1 MNLLRKQRIFYA
13 LFLMLIVF
21 AAIIIRLAYIQFI
34 QVNHHLDHSERTMLQ
49 MSVLQREQGIVLDSG
64 RGQFIDR
71 NHKPI
76 TGQLIWIPVLF
87 PLEDKLNA
95 EQEQQHRKLA
105 HILNIDS
112 SELWEKWRSLHSPE
126 YWQSSTGEP
135 VVLSEAQIEAIRQ
148 LQLEDVQ
155 ALPYMDRYSAL
166 KENGM
171 QWLGYLSEMPD
182 AEKPVVK
189 LEVKDPFNV
198 KTGAAGLE
206 RSLEP
211 LLKGLGPT
219 IVSNMVDSHKKPVE
233 GMGPRLIAPHN
244 PKYPLHIQ
252 TTIDLSLQQKLEQ
265 LTTEAK
271 VNEGAVVVLDADHA
285 EVRAMVSRPF
295 YHPTDIHLDEGSSVN
310 QATMAAVPGS
320 IFKLVTAAAALE
332 QGAVSSTETFHCSGH
347 YGKYGLACWKKE
359 GHGTIT
365 FEEAFAGSCNVA
377 FAEVA
382 SRLTSSQLLQ
392 AAHALGL
399 GQQVG
404 YHREH
409 YLGLQDFR
417 MFDHEDAGEVFH
429 TADMLKQNDEGIRI
443 QTAIGQRDVK
453 ITPLQA
459 ANMIVTV
466 LHGGQLLS
474 PKLVSEIHY
483 ADGKLL
489 AEIKDQSLIP
499 SGKLAASSIQIHSS
513 TAKQLRSYMEQVVEE
528 GTGIR
533 LQQAIWPLAGK
544 SGTAQVLH
552 NGVEKNNQWFIGYG
566 PVNHPKYAVA
576 VLVKNESVHSQHK
589 ATALFQQVMDVLAG
603 TSD

>member
-1 MNLLRKQRIFYA
+1 MKLLRKQRIFYA

-21 AAIIIRLAYIQFI
+21 AGIIMRLAYIQFI
-34 QVNHHLDHSERTMLQ
+34 QVNHPLGGSERTMLQ

-76 TGQLIWIPVLF
+76 TGQLIWVPVLF
-87 PLEDKLNA
+87 PLEDSLNA
-95 EQEQQHRKLA
+95 DQEQQHQELA
-105 HILNIDS
+105 HILNIDPNK
-112 SELWEKWRSLHSPE
+112 LWEKWKSLHSPE
-126 YWQSSTGEP
+126 YWKSSTGEP
-135 VVLSEAQIEAIRQ
+135 LRLTPAQIKAIGK

-155 ALPYMDRYSAL
+155 ALPYMDRYAAFNA
-166 KENGM
+166 NGM
-171 QWLGYLSEMPD
+171 QWLGYLSEMPG
-182 AEKPVVK
+182 AEKRDVK

-252 TTIDLSLQQKLEQ
+252 TTIDLSLQQRLEQ
-265 LTTEAK
+265 LTTGAE
-271 VNEGAVVVLDADHA
+271 VNEGAIVVLDANNA
-285 EVRAMVSRPF
+285 EVMAMVSRPF
-295 YHPTDIHLDEGSSVN
+295 YNPTDIHLDDGSSVN

-332 QGAVSSTETFHCSGH
+332 QEVVSSAETFHCAGH

-365 FEEAFAGSCNVA
+365 FEEAFAESCNVA

-392 AAHALGL
+392 AAYALGL

-404 YHREH
+404 YHREG
-409 YLGLQDFR
+409 YLGLQEFR
-417 MFDHEDAGEVFH
+417 PFDHEDAGEIFH
-429 TADMLKQNDEGIRI
+429 SEEILKQNDEGIRI

-466 LHGGQLLS
+466 LQGGQVRS
-474 PKLVSEIHY
+474 PKIVSEIHY
-483 ADGKLL
+483 ADGTLL
-489 AEIKDQSLIP
+489 AEIRDQFLTQ
-499 SGKLAASSIQIHSS
+499 SGTSEAPPVQIHSS
-513 TAKQLRSYMEQVVEE
+513 TAKQLQSYMEKVVEE
-528 GTGIR
+528 GTGTR

-566 PVNHPKYAVA
+566 PVSNPKYAVA
-576 VLVKNESVHSQHK
+576 VLVKNESVRSQHK
-589 ATALFQQVMDVLAG
+589 ATALFKQVMDVLAE
-603 TSD
+603 TSG

>member
-21 AAIIIRLAYIQFI
+21 AAIIIRLGYIQFI
-34 QVNHHLDHSERTMLQ
+34 QVNHHLENSERTMLQ

-64 RGQFIDR
+64 RGQFMDR

-76 TGQLIWIPVLF
+76 TGQLIWVPVLF
-87 PLEDKLNA
+87 PLEDKLNG

-105 HILNIDS
+105 HILNIDANQ
-112 SELWEKWRSLHSPE
+112 LWEKWSALHSPV
-126 YWQSSTGEP
+126 YWKSPTGEP
-135 VVLSEAQIEAIRQ
+135 VKLSQAQIQAIRQ

-265 LTTEAK
+265 LTTQAE
-271 VNEGAVVVLDADHA
+271 VNEGAVVVLDADNA

-295 YHPTDIHLDEGSSVN
+295 TI
-310 QATMAAVPGS
+310 QR
-320 IFKLVTAAAALE
+320 IFTLRTAARSIRPPWRRFPVLY
-332 QGAVSSTETFHCSGH
+332 SSWSLQPQLWS
-347 YGKYGLACWKKE
+347 KGL
-359 GHGTIT
+359 
-365 FEEAFAGSCNVA
+365 
-377 FAEVA
+377 
-382 SRLTSSQLLQ
+382 
-392 AAHALGL
+392 
-399 GQQVG
+399 
-404 YHREH
+404 
-409 YLGLQDFR
+409 
-417 MFDHEDAGEVFH
+417 
-429 TADMLKQNDEGIRI
+429 
-443 QTAIGQRDVK
+443 
-453 ITPLQA
+453 
-459 ANMIVTV
+459 
-466 LHGGQLLS
+466 
-474 PKLVSEIHY
+474 
-483 ADGKLL
+483 
-489 AEIKDQSLIP
+489 
-499 SGKLAASSIQIHSS
+499 
-513 TAKQLRSYMEQVVEE
+513 
-528 GTGIR
+528 
-533 LQQAIWPLAGK
+533 
-544 SGTAQVLH
+544 
-552 NGVEKNNQWFIGYG
+552 
-566 PVNHPKYAVA
+566 
-576 VLVKNESVHSQHK
+576 
-589 ATALFQQVMDVLAG
+589 
-603 TSD
+603 